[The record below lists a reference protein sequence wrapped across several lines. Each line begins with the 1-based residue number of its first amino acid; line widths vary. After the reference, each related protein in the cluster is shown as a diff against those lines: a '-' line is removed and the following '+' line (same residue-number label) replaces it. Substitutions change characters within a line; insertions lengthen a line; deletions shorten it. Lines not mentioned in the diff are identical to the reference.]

1 MLTTHT
7 AWESFGSSVTLVR
20 WPDSHTL
27 FAQVDT
33 TGKGKD
39 RNGSSVTL
47 VPCRDG
53 HTFFAQVDTTGL
65 FSATLPG
72 LQTGS
77 YRVMVYH
84 TRSSGAP
91 GASPPETGTGVEA
104 LHRRHAA

>member
-7 AWESFGSSVTLVR
+7 AWESFGSSVTLV
-20 WPDSHTL
+20 
-27 FAQVDT
+27 
-33 TGKGKD
+33 
-39 RNGSSVTL
+39 
-47 VPCRDG
+47 PCRDG
-53 HTFFAQVDTTGL
+53 HTLFAQVDTTGL

-104 LHRRHAA
+104 LHRRLAA